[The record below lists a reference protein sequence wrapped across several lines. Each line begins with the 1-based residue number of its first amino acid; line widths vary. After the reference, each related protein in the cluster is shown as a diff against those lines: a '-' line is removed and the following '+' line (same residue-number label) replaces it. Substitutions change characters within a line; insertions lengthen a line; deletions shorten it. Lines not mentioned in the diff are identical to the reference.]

1 MESWERV
8 GRAVRDRRLHLGW
21 TQQEAAD
28 HSGVSLATW
37 RLVELGGRDRY
48 QELTIRGVSKALG
61 WPNDAMHVILDGGD
75 PPDPTAPLDV
85 SPDRGGPGAE
95 ANGLPAG
102 FARKYLELSIEER
115 GMVQGFIDGLM
126 ARRSPT

>member
-48 QELTIRGVSKALG
+48 QDLTLRGVSKALG
-61 WPNDAMHVILDGGD
+61 WPNDAMDNILAGGD
-75 PPDPTAPLDV
+75 PPDPTAPLEV
-85 SPDRGGPGAE
+85 SPDRGTFTE
-95 ANGLPAG
+95 ANGLPSG

-126 ARRSPT
+126 ARRSAS

>member
-48 QELTIRGVSKALG
+48 QDLTLRGVSKALG
-61 WPNDAMHVILDGGD
+61 WPNDAMEGILAGGD
-75 PPDPTAPLDV
+75 PPPGGPPPDPTAPLEI
-85 SPDRGGPGAE
+85 SPDRGTFTE
-95 ANGLPAG
+95 ANGLPSG
-102 FARKYLELSIEER
+102 FTRKYLELSIEER
-115 GMVQGFIDGLM
+115 GM
-126 ARRSPT
+126 